1 MNRFS
6 EYMLP
11 PAKSTTAEQTDAL
24 FHFINVTSV
33 ILLLGITVAIIFF
46 AWKYRRRSDEDVTP
60 VITHNSKLEITWS
73 VIPLIL
79 VMIVFSWGF
88 SGYMNLTT
96 PPDDAY
102 EIRVV
107 GKSWLWEFHY
117 ETGYVSVNELHFP
130 AERPVKLVM
139 SSDDVLHS
147 FYIPDYRVKMDVLPN
162 RYTSLW
168 FEATE
173 PGESIIFCTEYCGRA
188 HSDMNATAYAH
199 SQEDFETWLET
210 AASADDDM
218 DPVELGEQLVTRNA
232 CDTCHSSDGTQLQ
245 GPTFQG
251 LWMAEREMEDGEI
264 VTADEN
270 YIRESILE
278 PNARITAGY
287 QPVMPSY
294 SGTLNDRQIDAIIE
308 YIKTL
313 E

>member
-1 MNRFS
+1 MNRLS
-6 EYMLP
+6 EFMLP
-11 PAKSTTAEQTDAL
+11 PAKSTTAEATDAL

-33 ILLLGITVAIIFF
+33 ILLVGITIAILYFS
-46 AWKYRRRSDEDVTP
+46 WKYRRRSDDDVTP
-60 VITHNSKLEITWS
+60 VIAHNSKLEITWS

-79 VMIVFSWGF
+79 VLIVFGWGF
-88 SGYMNLTT
+88 SGYLNLIT

-117 ETGYVSVNELHFP
+117 ETGHVSVNELHVP
-130 AERPVKLVM
+130 VNRPVKLIM

-147 FYIPDYRVKMDVLPN
+147 LYIPDYRVKMDVLPN

-173 PGESIIFCTEYCGRA
+173 IGESIIFCTEYCGTA
-188 HSDMNATAYAH
+188 HSNMLATAYVH
-199 SQEDFETWLET
+199 SAEDFETWLET
-210 AASADDDM
+210 AGSADDDM
-218 DPVELGEQLVTRNA
+218 DPVELGERLVTRNA
-232 CDTCHSSDGTQLQ
+232 CNTCHSADGSRLT

-251 LWMAEREMEDGEI
+251 LWMSERTMEDGEV

-278 PNARITAGY
+278 PNARINQGY
-287 QPVMPSY
+287 DPVMPSY
-294 SGTLNDRQIDAIIE
+294 AGSLNDRQIDAIIE

-313 E
+313 Q

>member
-1 MNRFS
+1 MNKLS
-6 EYMLP
+6 EFMLP
-11 PAKSTTAEQTDAL
+11 PAKSTTAEATDAL

-33 ILLLGITVAIIFF
+33 ILLIGITIAILYFS
-46 AWKYRRRSDEDVTP
+46 WKFRRRSDDDVTP
-60 VITHNSKLEITWS
+60 VIAHNSKLEITWS

-79 VMIVFSWGF
+79 VMIVFGWGF
-88 SGYMNLTT
+88 SGYLNLTT
-96 PPDDAY
+96 APDDAY

-117 ETGYVSVNELHFP
+117 ETGHVSINELHVP
-130 AERPVKLVM
+130 ANRPVKLIM

-173 PGESIIFCTEYCGRA
+173 VGESVIFCTEYCGTA
-188 HSDMNATAYAH
+188 HSNMLATAYVH
-199 SQEDFETWLET
+199 SLEDFDTWLET
-210 AASADDDM
+210 AGSADDDM

-232 CDTCHSSDGTQLQ
+232 CATCHSADGSRLQ
-245 GPTFQG
+245 GPSFQG
-251 LWMAEREMEDGEI
+251 LWQSERTMEDGE
-264 VTADEN
+264 VVVADEN

-278 PNARITAGY
+278 PNARITQGY
-287 QPVMPSY
+287 QPIMPSY
-294 SGTLNDRQIDAIIE
+294 AGSINDRQIDAIIE

-313 E
+313 Q

>member
-1 MNRFS
+1 MNRLS
-6 EYMLP
+6 EFMLP
-11 PAKSTTAEQTDAL
+11 PQRSTIAEGTDAL
-24 FHFINVTSV
+24 FNFITVTSI
-33 ILLLGITVAIIFF
+33 ILLIGITIAIIYF
-46 AWKYRRRSDEDVTP
+46 AWKYRRRSENDVTP
-60 VITHNSKLEITWS
+60 VITHNNVLEITWS

-79 VMIVFSWGF
+79 VLIVFGWGL
-88 SGYMNLTT
+88 SGYVNLTT

-117 ETGYVSVNELHFP
+117 ETGHVSVNELHVP
-130 AERPVKLVM
+130 VNRPVKLVM
-139 SSDDVLHS
+139 ISDDVLHS

-173 PGESIIFCTEYCGRA
+173 VGESVIFCTEYCGSA
-188 HSDMNATAYAH
+188 HSNMLATAFVH
-199 SQEDFETWLET
+199 PQEDFETWLEV
-210 AASADDDM
+210 AGSADDDM

-232 CDTCHSSDGTQLQ
+232 CNTCHSSDGTRLQ
-245 GPTFQG
+245 GPTFLDLFG
-251 LWMAEREMEDGEI
+251 SERVMENGEVVI
-264 VTADEN
+264 ADEN

-278 PNARITAGY
+278 PNARITRGY

-294 SGTLNDRQIDAIIE
+294 AGTLNDRQIDAIIE

-313 E
+313 Q